1 MIDELHTNSV
11 NEVNTKTESKIKK
24 TRGNKLDKAGTVF
37 LLCAVFTACIIVF
50 LVGFVFYTS
59 IPVFQQEG
67 IGFITGSN
75 WDYND
80 HVYGISVFI
89 AGTIFLTITTIII
102 ACPLSILTAIF
113 LAEYS
118 PPSVAK
124 ILRPMIELLVGIP
137 SVVYGIFGLFVLERI
152 FRFNVDPSISS
163 VLGYIPIFRNLQ
175 PSTGLGLLLAST
187 ILSIMILP
195 TITSLSV
202 EAIKSVPRE
211 YKEASISLGATK
223 WETIKKVVLPVG
235 SSGIIAAIV
244 LGIMRAM
251 GETMA
256 VVMLFGGQMH
266 VSGSLLDTGY
276 AMTSKILNDIPYYI
290 SDPEATSALFGIAAV
305 LIVFEVITAAAA
317 RYIGGRKKWS

>member
-11 NEVNTKTESKIKK
+11 NEVNTKAEPKIKK
-24 TRGNKLDKAGTVF
+24 ARGNKLDKARIVF

-118 PPSVAK
+118 PASVAK

-137 SVVYGIFGLFVLERI
+137 SVVYGIFGLFVLERM
-152 FRFNVDPSISS
+152 FRYNINPSISA
-163 VLGYIPIFRNLQ
+163 VLGFIPIFRNLQ

-256 VVMLFGGQMH
+256 IVMLFGGQMH

-317 RYIGGRKKWS
+317 RYIGGRRKWS

>member
-1 MIDELHTNSV
+1 MIDELHSNNV
-11 NEVNTKTESKIKK
+11 NEINATTESKIKK
-24 TRGNKLDKAGTVF
+24 IRGNKLDKAGIVF
-37 LLCAVFTACIIVF
+37 LLCAIFTACIIIF

-59 IPVFQQEG
+59 IPVFQHEG

-113 LAEYS
+113 LSEYS
-118 PPSVAK
+118 PPLVAK

-152 FRFNVDPSISS
+152 FRFNINPAISS
-163 VLGYIPIFRNLQ
+163 VLGFIPIFKNLQ
-175 PSTGLGLLLAST
+175 PSTGLGLLLASV

-223 WETIKKVVLPVG
+223 WETIKKVVMPVG

-266 VSGSLLDTGY
+266 VPGSLFDTGY

-290 SDPEATSALFGIAAV
+290 ADPEATSALFGIAAV